1 MAASHRRQAR
11 TRQCGAQTLC
21 FAPGIDNRQ
30 CQDNAIMGD
39 ERNAD
44 QPSQVEA
51 LVATPDLANA
61 LESEQFRRFL
71 DQVPIAIIVSQMG
84 AKERIVYVNPEF
96 ERVSGHVAAGLE
108 GKPWSVLQSRCADP
122 TSGLDLGRAIS
133 EGADFLGTF
142 VVTAEGGQEE
152 HVDAYSNVI
161 EDELGVPAYRF
172 AALVKV
178 GIHKQEEREELQKR
192 LREKDALLLEIQH
205 RVKNNLQMIT
215 ALMRIEARNADG
227 LIDTAPFQRLAG
239 RIEALKILYT
249 LLDTSNEAGEVD
261 LGVYLSDV
269 AAAVLHAHAVEGV
282 RLELKVDAYPVSV
295 NVAMPA
301 GLVVNELLTNALKH
315 AFVGRPGGTITLES
329 VSDGNGCRVTIA
341 DNGVGLPEGLE
352 WPKSGKLSALIVQ
365 SLRENAKAQ
374 VQVASVPGQGMR
386 VTLIFTRAAASA
398 QTA

>member
-1 MAASHRRQAR
+1 M
-11 TRQCGAQTLC
+11 
-21 FAPGIDNRQ
+21 
-30 CQDNAIMGD
+30 
-39 ERNAD
+39 
-44 QPSQVEA
+44 
-51 LVATPDLANA
+51 
-61 LESEQFRRFL
+61 
-71 DQVPIAIIVSQMG
+71 PIAIIVSQMG
-84 AKERIVYVNPEF
+84 AKERIVYANPEF
-96 ERVSGHVAAGLE
+96 ERITGLLAADLE
-108 GKPWSVLQSRCADP
+108 GKAWNVLQAPSADP
-122 TSGLDLGRAIS
+122 ASSLDLGGAIA
-133 EGADFLGTF
+133 GGNDYLGTF
-142 VVTAEGGQEE
+142 LVTAKGGQQE

-161 EDELGVPAYRF
+161 QDENGVAAYRF

-178 GIHKQEEREELQKR
+178 SVHKQEEPEELQRR

-215 ALMRIEARNADG
+215 ALMRMEARNADG
-227 LIDTAPFQRLAG
+227 LIDTAPFERLSG

-249 LLDTSNEAGEVD
+249 LLDPKDEAGEVD

-282 RLELKVDAYPVSV
+282 RLELKVDVYPVSV

-352 WPKSGKLSALIVQ
+352 WPKRGKLSALIVQ

-374 VQVASVPGQGMR
+374 VEVTSVPGQGMR
-386 VTLIFTRAAASA
+386 VTLIFTRAAAAA
-398 QTA
+398 QAP

>member
-1 MAASHRRQAR
+1 MVRATTSNVR
-11 TRQCGAQTLC
+11 T
-21 FAPGIDNRQ
+21 IVD
-30 CQDNAIMGD
+30 D
-39 ERNAD
+39 ERSAD
-44 QPSQVEA
+44 QSSQIES
-51 LVATPDLANA
+51 LVATPDLADA

-84 AKERIVYVNPEF
+84 AIERIVYVNPEF
-96 ERVSGHVAAGLE
+96 ERVSGLIAADLE
-108 GKPWSVLQSRCADP
+108 GRPWNVLQCPSANPD
-122 TSGLDLGRAIS
+122 SDVALGRAIA
-133 EGADFLGTF
+133 EGSDFLGTF
-142 VVTAEGGQEE
+142 LLAAEGGHDERA
-152 HVDAYSNVI
+152 DAYSNVI
-161 EDELGVPAYRF
+161 ENEQGVPAYRF

-178 GIHKQEEREELQKR
+178 GLHKQEERDELEKR
-192 LREKDALLLEIQH
+192 LREKDALLLEVQH

-239 RIEALKILYT
+239 RIEAIKILYA
-249 LLDTSNEAGEVD
+249 LLDPSSEAGEVD

-315 AFVGRPGGTITLES
+315 AFAGRPGGTITLES

-341 DNGVGLPEGLE
+341 DNGVGLPEGVD
-352 WPKSGKLSALIVQ
+352 WPKRGKLSALIVQ

-386 VTLIFTRAAASA
+386 VTLIFTRAAAA
-398 QTA
+398 PQTA

>member
-1 MAASHRRQAR
+1 V
-11 TRQCGAQTLC
+11 
-21 FAPGIDNRQ
+21 
-30 CQDNAIMGD
+30 D
-39 ERNAD
+39 EERSAE
-44 QPSQVEA
+44 QSGQIEA
-51 LVATPDLANA
+51 LVATPDLADA

-71 DQVPIAIIVSQMG
+71 DQVPIAIVVSQMG

-96 ERVSGHVAAGLE
+96 ERVCGVSAASLE
-108 GKPWSVLQSRCADP
+108 GKPWSVLQYPPCQANAD
-122 TSGLDLGRAIS
+122 LALGPAIA
-133 EGADFLGTF
+133 EGSDFLGTF
-142 VVTAEGGQEE
+142 LLSAEDKAEQR
-152 HVDAYSNVI
+152 VDAYSNVI
-161 EDELGVPAYRF
+161 QDEAGVPAFRF

-178 GIHKQEEREELQKR
+178 GIHKQEERDELEKR
-192 LREKDALLLEIQH
+192 IREKDALLMEVQH

-227 LIDTAPFQRLAG
+227 LIDTAPFRRLAG
-239 RIEALKILYT
+239 RIEAIKILYA
-249 LLDTSNEAGEVD
+249 LLDPSSEGEVD

-329 VSDGNGCRVTIA
+329 VSDGTGCRVTVA
-341 DNGVGLPEGLE
+341 DNGVGLPEGVE
-352 WPKSGKLSALIVQ
+352 WPQRGKLSALIVQ
-365 SLRENAKAQ
+365 SLRENAKAK

-386 VTLIFTRAAASA
+386 VTLIFTRAASA
-398 QTA
+398 PQPVS

>member
-1 MAASHRRQAR
+1 MA
-11 TRQCGAQTLC
+11 T
-21 FAPGIDNRQ
+21 INIRQ
-30 CQDNAIMGD
+30 CQDNAMVD
-39 ERNAD
+39 EERNAE
-44 QPSQVEA
+44 QPSQIEA

-84 AKERIVYVNPEF
+84 EKERIVYVNPEF
-96 ERVSGHVAAGLE
+96 ERVSGRIAASLE
-108 GKPWSVLQSRCADP
+108 GKTWSVLQSRCADP
-122 TSGLDLGRAIS
+122 TSPLELGGAIAQ
-133 EGADFLGTF
+133 GTDFLGTF
-142 VVTAEGGQEE
+142 LVTVEGGKEE

-161 EDELGVPAYRF
+161 EDEQGVPAYRF

-178 GIHKQEEREELQKR
+178 SLHTQEERDELQKR
-192 LREKDALLLEIQH
+192 LREKDALLREVQH

-227 LIDTAPFQRLAG
+227 LIDTVPFQRLAG
-239 RIEALKILYT
+239 RIEAIKILYT
-249 LLDTSNEAGEVD
+249 LLVPTDKAGEVD

-269 AAAVLHAHAVEGV
+269 AAAVMHAHAVEGV

-315 AFVGRPGGTITLES
+315 AFVGRTGGTIRLES

-341 DNGVGLPEGLE
+341 DNGVGLPEGLD
-352 WPKSGKLSALIVQ
+352 WPKRGKLSALIVQ

-374 VQVASVPGQGMR
+374 VQVNSVPGKGVR
-386 VTLIFTRAAASA
+386 VTLIFTRAAAAA
-398 QTA
+398 QKT